1 MNLAQPTGAA
11 KTRLTLA
18 SLALAVLATWRL
30 KDALELPAGSL
41 LFAASAISVVLV
53 AALYLLF
60 RAALPCPDKR
70 LLRTVAIVG
79 LLFSAFTLVGRRME
93 AARKLAAFTVPRALG
108 GLLDWLLFALI
119 YGAALLLIFRGVQ
132 ALAARAPKAGGE
144 SRFSRVL
151 GNGFAVFALLMV
163 CWVPIW
169 LAFYPGTF
177 VYDSGTQFYTYLDW
191 VLTTHHPLLHTLL
204 MGFCIML
211 GIDNTADGSATV
223 GLAIYS
229 VVQMVL
235 VAGMVAY
242 ACHWLRRRGAPLFAR
257 VAVTLLFAL
266 FPFYGIWSFSAQKDI
281 LFGSLVLV
289 FVLQLVD
296 VWQGGM
302 AALKRPWRIVFF
314 VLSATLMM
322 LMRNNGVYALCL
334 LIPFALIWAK
344 GARLRAAL
352 LLVGCVAAYLL
363 ANGALIWATE
373 ADSPGKIEM
382 LSIPLQQI
390 ARTLRDNPEAIAYD
404 TDGLIDTIYEVNPG
418 DIYVPAVADP
428 VKWTADYYA
437 VDENLGGLLSLWVRM
452 GVHNLKP
459 YVEAFLEQNAP
470 YYLPGA
476 TMIYHFDLGVVQIDL
491 YPIEEHS
498 YLPGLQAVVQ
508 EYDKS
513 LSLFGLPGVRLLSD
527 TAFYVWLAIAGLAYA
542 IYKRQRQWMVAFTFL
557 LAIWATCLIG
567 PVAIIRYMLGFFYTV
582 PVLWA
587 LMLKPEGAAEAAVAA
602 QPSELAT
609 EQSVL
614 PAAEAEKTA

>member
-1 MNLAQPTGAA
+1 
-11 KTRLTLA
+11 
-18 SLALAVLATWRL
+18 
-30 KDALELPAGSL
+30 
-41 LFAASAISVVLV
+41 
-53 AALYLLF
+53 
-60 RAALPCPDKR
+60 
-70 LLRTVAIVG
+70 
-79 LLFSAFTLVGRRME
+79 
-93 AARKLAAFTVPRALG
+93 
-108 GLLDWLLFALI
+108 
-119 YGAALLLIFRGVQ
+119 
-132 ALAARAPKAGGE
+132 
-144 SRFSRVL
+144 
-151 GNGFAVFALLMV
+151 
-163 CWVPIW
+163 
-169 LAFYPGTF
+169 
-177 VYDSGTQFYTYLDW
+177 
-191 VLTTHHPLLHTLL
+191 
-204 MGFCIML
+204 
-211 GIDNTADGSATV
+211 
-223 GLAIYS
+223 
-229 VVQMVL
+229 
-235 VAGMVAY
+235 
-242 ACHWLRRRGAPLFAR
+242 
-257 VAVTLLFAL
+257 
-266 FPFYGIWSFSAQKDI
+266 
-281 LFGSLVLV
+281 
-289 FVLQLVD
+289 
-296 VWQGGM
+296 
-302 AALKRPWRIVFF
+302 
-314 VLSATLMM
+314 
-322 LMRNNGVYALCL
+322 
-334 LIPFALIWAK
+334 
-344 GARLRAAL
+344 
-352 LLVGCVAAYLL
+352 
-363 ANGALIWATE
+363 
-373 ADSPGKIEM
+373 M

-428 VKWTADYYA
+428 VKWTADYDA

-609 EQSVL
+609 EQSAL
-614 PAAEAEKTA
+614 PAAEAE